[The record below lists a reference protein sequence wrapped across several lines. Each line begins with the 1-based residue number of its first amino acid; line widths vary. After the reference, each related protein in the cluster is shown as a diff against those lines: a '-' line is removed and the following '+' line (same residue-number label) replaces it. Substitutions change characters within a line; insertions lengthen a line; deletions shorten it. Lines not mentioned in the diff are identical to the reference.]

1 MVREPF
7 NSTSKG
13 GSLMIS
19 GPAPVDRQI
28 TGVLIKFLTICLVQ
42 AAAAAAP
49 LNQLTPAGEQA
60 EITSRSQK
68 QIILTFATAI
78 RPIQCKLTA
87 MM

>member
-1 MVREPF
+1 
-7 NSTSKG
+7 
-13 GSLMIS
+13 MIS
-19 GPAPVDRQI
+19 GPAPVDRKI

-42 AAAAAAP
+42 AAAAP

-78 RPIQCKLTA
+78 RPIQWKLNA